1 MTRGASGTH
10 YFVMSVGQGAVGSF
24 SRVLSFDNPSLSSV
38 FPPNLQIATPSLMTV
53 FGSELG
59 ASVWSSSGRM
69 GLTAAEASIWSS
81 ASSIL
86 CKSTAGSNLPGGHL
100 FMVVTALVQVGTL
113 SQAFTFNSPISSFF
127 PANQPGRGNTVGLTM
142 FGSDFGVFETSL
154 AGRFGPTACESSQWT
169 SDSTLRCLV
178 AAGTFA
184 SLSAAVTVAHAVD
197 SASMVVSYDMPR
209 LASVKSVSHVNS
221 TVLIAKGSNMGT
233 FQASQAARSAATACE
248 ATEWISDTM
257 LACRTKAGILDS
269 EVYGKVVVTSG
280 RMVGSLSGA
289 AAYYGPVSALYPSN
303 SNSRGGRVMVFG
315 LDFGLTDSTINIR
328 LTGSSTES
336 SAWLSYTAVACSCSS
351 GISSLVSSLIV
362 TISRHKSTLSSS
374 FSYDHISLS
383 SVQASNLKRWS
394 SVGLSVI
401 GVNIGGFGLSPRI
414 RLGGSD
420 SVLTSWISDT
430 FVSCKLSPGFHEN
443 PQLVVTLARKQ
454 STMSGC
460 VSYDMPS
467 ILLTQ
472 AIRSRLE
479 SEASR
484 WIADTSLTCNS
495 APAAS
500 SRIVRGVHFKR
511 LDDLATE
518 MRLKLD

>member
-1 MTRGASGTH
+1 
-10 YFVMSVGQGAVGSF
+10 
-24 SRVLSFDNPSLSSV
+24 
-38 FPPNLQIATPSLMTV
+38 
-53 FGSELG
+53 
-59 ASVWSSSGRM
+59 
-69 GLTAAEASIWSS
+69 
-81 ASSIL
+81 
-86 CKSTAGSNLPGGHL
+86 
-100 FMVVTALVQVGTL
+100 
-113 SQAFTFNSPISSFF
+113 
-127 PANQPGRGNTVGLTM
+127 
-142 FGSDFGVFETSL
+142 
-154 AGRFGPTACESSQWT
+154 
-169 SDSTLRCLV
+169 
-178 AAGTFA
+178 
-184 SLSAAVTVAHAVD
+184 
-197 SASMVVSYDMPR
+197 
-209 LASVKSVSHVNS
+209 
-221 TVLIAKGSNMGT
+221 
-233 FQASQAARSAATACE
+233 
-248 ATEWISDTM
+248 
-257 LACRTKAGILDS
+257 
-269 EVYGKVVVTSG
+269 
-280 RMVGSLSGA
+280 
-289 AAYYGPVSALYPSN
+289 
-303 SNSRGGRVMVFG
+303 MVFG

-420 SVLTSWISDT
+420 SVLTSWTSDT

>member
-1 MTRGASGTH
+1 
-10 YFVMSVGQGAVGSF
+10 
-24 SRVLSFDNPSLSSV
+24 
-38 FPPNLQIATPSLMTV
+38 MTV
-53 FGSELG
+53 FGLEFAAAVLSFALRVGFTGAE
-59 ASVWSSSGRM
+59 ASVWN
-69 GLTAAEASIWSS
+69 S
-81 ASSIL
+81 ASSVL
-86 CKSTAGSNLPGGHL
+86 CKSPTGTNLPGGDL
-100 FMVVTALVQVGTL
+100 SMAVTALVKVGTL
-113 SQAFTFNSPISSFF
+113 SQAFTFNSPISSFL
-127 PANQPGRGNTVGLTM
+127 PANQPGCGKSPSLTV
-142 FGSDFGVFETSL
+142 FGSDFGVYETSL
-154 AGRFGPTACESSQWT
+154 ASRFGPTACESSQWT

-178 AAGTFA
+178 VAGAFA
-184 SLSAAVTVAHAVD
+184 SLSATVTVAHAVD

-209 LASVKSVSHVNS
+209 LTSVMSISHVNS

-233 FQASQAARSAATACE
+233 FQASQAIRSAATACE
-248 ATEWISDTM
+248 ATEWISDTI
-257 LACRTKAGILDS
+257 LACRRKAEIVDS

-280 RMVGSLSGA
+280 MMVGSLSA
-289 AAYYGPVSALYPSN
+289 AVAYHGPASALNPSN
-303 SNSRGGRVMVFG
+303 SHARGGDVMLFG
-315 LDFGLTDSTINIR
+315 LNFGLMDSTINIR

-336 SAWLSYTAVACSCSS
+336 SAWLSYTTIACSCSS
-351 GISSLVSSLIV
+351 GISSNVTSLIV
-362 TISRHKSTLSSS
+362 TINRQKSTYSSS
-374 FSYDHISLS
+374 FSYDQISLS
-383 SVQASNLKRWS
+383 SVQASNLRRWS

-401 GVNIGGFGLSPRI
+401 GVNMGGFGLSPQI

-420 SVLTSWISDT
+420 SISTSWISDT
-430 FVSCKLSPGFHEN
+430 FISCKLSPGFHQK
-443 PQLVVTLARKQ
+443 PKLSVTLNRQ
-454 STMSGC
+454 QRTMCGC

-467 ILLTQ
+467 VLLTQ